1 MALNE
6 IIARVLLVMAGLLVI
21 ASFVWLAIN
30 IADVIRARRAQKVL
44 DRCYE
49 QIRHKFELAR
59 EMERAKEKKEP
70 EIISIGIFDEC
81 ETIEDCTVEILHNSV
96 TDEYSIGWYRNN
108 PE

>member
-6 IIARVLLVMAGLLVI
+6 ILARVLLVMAGLLVI

-30 IADVIRARRAQKVL
+30 IADVIRARRAQKVW
-44 DRCYE
+44 DRCYDE
-49 QIRHKFELAR
+49 IRHKFELAWEMQR
-59 EMERAKEKKEP
+59 EKEP

-81 ETIEDCTVEILHNSV
+81 EVIEDCTVEILHNSV